1 MPTARDKKPRV
12 SELPKVAASVQTELK
27 YLRSLMEETVSAHL
41 IKRQAQ
47 IESIVLAISERE
59 SAEEEDWLKDI
70 RIMQRSLRSLKV
82 QPEKGRFRDI
92 KKMTALISNLRRIME
107 KW

>member
-1 MPTARDKKPRV
+1 MARNKKPRV
-12 SELPKVAASVQTELK
+12 SELPEVAVSVQAELK
-27 YLRSLMEETVSAHL
+27 HLRSLMEETVSAHL

-47 IESIVLAISERE
+47 IESIILATSEHE
-59 SAEEEDWLKDI
+59 SGKEEDRLKDI

-82 QPEKGRFRDI
+82 KPEKGRLRDI
-92 KKMTALISNLRRIME
+92 KRMTALISELRRIIE

>member
-1 MPTARDKKPRV
+1 MVRDERPRAN
-12 SELPKVAASVQTELK
+12 ELPKVAVSVQAELK

-47 IESIVLAISERE
+47 IESIVSAISEHE
-59 SAEEEDWLKDI
+59 SGEKEGWLKDI
-70 RIMQRSLRSLKV
+70 RIMQRRLRNLKV

-92 KKMTALISNLRRIME
+92 KRMTVLISNLRRIVE